1 MATPK
6 PPRPWKVFP
15 HAPLR
20 EVEDGLWVLDA
31 TVPGIPGHAFPRTMT
46 VVRLDDGSLLLHNA
60 IPADEPTMA
69 ELAGLGPISTLVLPS
84 AFHCIDA
91 HAMAARTGARVL
103 CPAASRRKI
112 EEVVRVDGDL
122 SALPPGRSVRW
133 EPLAGNALGEGVL
146 VVERGGRLSYVV
158 CDVLL
163 AVPNLPGFW
172 GLVWRLAGFTG
183 RIGPTALWR
192 RKVMTD
198 AGALRRDL
206 LRLAGAPGLVRI
218 VPSHGPILD
227 RDPAGLLRGVAER
240 L

>member
-1 MATPK
+1 MPAAK
-6 PPRPWKVFP
+6 SPRPWKVMP

-20 EVEDGLWVLDA
+20 EVDEGLWVLDSV
-31 TVPGIPGHAFPRTMT
+31 VPGIPGHAFPRTMG
-46 VVRLDDGSLLLHNA
+46 VVRLRDGSLLLHNA

-69 ELAGLGPISTLVLPS
+69 ALAALGPISTILLPS
-84 AFHCIDA
+84 AFHCMDA

-103 CPAASRRKI
+103 CPAASRARI

-122 SALPPGRSVRW
+122 SALPADPAVRW

-146 VVERGGRLSYVV
+146 VVARGGRVSYLV

-163 AVPNLPGFW
+163 AVPHLPGFW

-183 RIGPTALWR
+183 RGGPSPLWK

-198 AGALRRDL
+198 AAALRRDL
-206 LRLAGAPGLVRI
+206 LRLADRPGLARI
-218 VPSHGPILD
+218 VPSHGPVLD
-227 RDPAGLLRGVAER
+227 ADPAGALRRAAAQ

>member
-1 MATPK
+1 M
-6 PPRPWKVFP
+6 P

-20 EVEDGLWVLDA
+20 EVDDGLWVLDSV
-31 TVPGIPGHAFPRTMT
+31 VPGIPGHAFPRTMT
-46 VVRLDDGSLLLHNA
+46 VVRLADGSLLLHNA
-60 IPADEPTMA
+60 VPADEPTMA
-69 ELAGLGPISTLVLPS
+69 ELAGLGRISTLLLPS

-103 CPAASRRKI
+103 CPAASRARI

-122 SALPPGRSVRW
+122 TALPRDRSVRW

-146 VVERGGRLSYVV
+146 VVERGGRRSYVL

-163 AVPNLPGFW
+163 AVPHLPGFW

-183 RIGPTALWR
+183 RLGPSALWK

-198 AGALRRDL
+198 GAALRRDL
-206 LRLAGAPGLVRI
+206 LRLAGAPGLVRL

-227 RDPAGLLRGVAER
+227 EDPAGVLRAVAAR